1 MGRDCRRFIS
11 SIAGRLS
18 RVNGAITWCLVRRIR
33 KPPLGFLVGVVVCGV
48 ILNRTLDSPVAPA
61 THEYKRVATADL
73 AGKVQP
79 QTRLVVI

>member
-1 MGRDCRRFIS
+1 M
-11 SIAGRLS
+11 
-18 RVNGAITWCLVRRIR
+18 NGAITWCLMRRIPE
-33 KPPLGFLVGVVVCGV
+33 PPLGFLVGVVVCAV

-61 THEYKRVATADL
+61 THEYKRVATDL